1 MDRFE
6 FKLKTDQMKTYIEE
20 GDAIRA
26 AELADTINWKKV
38 KMVSALCLAGEA
50 YEKAERFVE
59 SKEMLLMA
67 YDRSPIGRN
76 ILYRLAIVAVKAG
89 EIQEAE
95 EFYEEFVNIAAND
108 NIRYLL
114 KYQISRGKGSSEK
127 ELIQILEEYKELES
141 SERWSY
147 ELASLYHAA
156 GEAEKCVE
164 LCDEIVLWYGE
175 GKYVEKALELKLLYQ
190 PLNKVQEVIYKQI
203 RQNREGTVEIH
214 PDEEFQSGEIV
225 TAALV
230 IPKVELTVP
239 TFDTINLQQELEQN
253 MKQIMEAPERNTV
266 EDHME
271 NIKKLVHQIPYLTEV
286 NENLLEEDEDKGDHI
301 ETNEEID
308 DSLIIDFKNLLAEDY
323 DGQISLNVPH
333 SVLSEPQINGQMT
346 IEDVLGEWEKT
357 KRAAYTALEVAE
369 QRKLESAKARALQ
382 EAGGIMDRLNDVIPQ
397 LNAMLDAEI
406 QREHEEIISEAPV
419 IEPSIVVPPS
429 LVPPSLIPPVMSI
442 LPQDNRVMEDTH
454 AILREI
460 VEGILQTDNNLLE
473 ETEPEEPEPE
483 EPEPE
488 EPEPEETEPEEMV
501 DEVDNIDILD
511 HRIDQETKTL
521 DFATDYGFETTTTE
535 KREDENLGEVHSR
548 FLTPAQKEIFSYF
561 VQVPGMEKQICQAM
575 EDVTLKPDPSS
586 ATGNVMIIGDR
597 GSGKTQLATNI
608 IRVLQKEAGKI
619 NAKVGKISAA
629 VLNKKDILELFSKMS
644 GGYLIIEKVGD
655 LNRETATKLSLA
667 MDQETDSLIVI
678 IEDTSAGIK
687 ELNAQN
693 PEFAK
698 KFSSRIA
705 IPIFTNDE
713 LVSFARSYA
722 DEYGYDIDDMAVLA
736 LYTRISNIQKI
747 DRATT
752 LSEVKEIVDAAIA
765 KAEKGGLKRKFVGG
779 FGKHKENTEKE
790 TLLEMDFER

>member
-6 FKLKTDQMKTYIEE
+6 FKIKTDQIKTYIEE
-20 GDAIRA
+20 GEAIKA

-50 YEKAERFVE
+50 YEKAERYEE

-67 YDRSPIGRN
+67 YDKSPIGRN
-76 ILYRLAIVAVKAG
+76 IVYRLAIVAVKAG
-89 EIQEAE
+89 KVEEAE
-95 EFYEEFVNIAAND
+95 EFYEEFVNIASND
-108 NIRYLL
+108 NIRFLL
-114 KYQISRGKGSSEK
+114 KYQISKGKGASVK

-141 SERWSY
+141 SERWGY
-147 ELASLYHAA
+147 ELASLYHIA
-156 GEAEKCVE
+156 GQAEKCVE
-164 LCDEIVLWYGE
+164 LCDELVLWYGE

-190 PLNKVQEVIYKQI
+190 PLNQAQEMTYKQI

-214 PDEEFQSGEIV
+214 PEDEFQSGEIV
-225 TAALV
+225 TGSLV
-230 IPKVELTVP
+230 IPKVELSPV
-239 TFDTINLQQELEQN
+239 TFDTINLQQELQEN
-253 MKQIMEAPERNTV
+253 MKQIMEATERNAV

-271 NIKKLVHQIPYLTEV
+271 TIKKLVHQIPYLAEG
-286 NENLLEEDEDKGDHI
+286 NDLLEQENEHNYGHI

-308 DSLIIDFKNLLAEDY
+308 DSLKIDFKNLLAEDY
-323 DGQISLNVPH
+323 DGQISLNVPY
-333 SVLSEPQINGQMT
+333 SSLSEPQINGQMS

-357 KRAAYTALEVAE
+357 KRAAHTALEVAE

-382 EAGGIMDRLNDVIPQ
+382 EAGGIMDRLHDVIPQ

-406 QREHEEIISEAPV
+406 QREYELNDVVKE
-419 IEPSIVVPPS
+419 SIVE
-429 LVPPSLIPPVMSI
+429 LPVMNI
-442 LPQDNRVMEDTH
+442 FPQDNNVMEDTH

-460 VEGILQTDNNLLE
+460 VEGVLQTDHDLSEDEAE
-473 ETEPEEPEPE
+473 EAELYENDAEDT
-483 EPEPE
+483 
-488 EPEPEETEPEEMV
+488 M
-501 DEVDNIDILD
+501 DNMDILD
-511 HRIDQETKTL
+511 HRVDQETKTL
-521 DFATDYGFETTTTE
+521 DFATNYGFETLTTE
-535 KREDENLGEVHSR
+535 QEQKDENQGEVHSR

-561 VQVPGMEKQICQAM
+561 VPVPGMEKQICQAM
-575 EDVTLKPDPSS
+575 EDVTLKADETS
-586 ATGNVMIIGDR
+586 ATGNIMIIGDR

-608 IRVLQKEAGKI
+608 IRVLQKEADKV

-629 VLNKKDILELFSKMS
+629 VLNKKDILELFSKMT

-655 LNRETATKLSLA
+655 LSRETATKLSLA
-667 MDQETDSLIVI
+667 MDQETSRLIVI
-678 IEDTSAGIK
+678 IEDTAAGIK
-687 ELNAQN
+687 ELNLEN

-713 LVSFARSYA
+713 LVQFARTYA
-722 DEYGYDIDDMAVLA
+722 NEYGYDIDEMAVLA

-752 LSEVKEIVDAAIA
+752 LSEVKEIVDDAIT
-765 KAEKGGLKRKFVGG
+765 KADKGGLKRKFASG

-790 TLLEMDFER
+790 VLLEMDFER